1 MLKNICTPRKKKKKQ
16 KEKKRKEKVC
26 LLHLNYITHD
36 FYFLILCI
44 CHILFPGIFTALIAL
59 FTDLNVLLNL
69 VSIGT
74 LFVFYMVANAV
85 IYRRYIIVGTT
96 NPWPTLSFLCS
107 FTFTSIMFTL
117 IWQFAPPGKPKAVM
131 LGASALIAVAMLQ
144 IFNCMV
150 PQARK
155 PEFWGVPLMPWIP
168 SISIFLNI
176 FLLGSLDGPSY
187 VRFGFFSA
195 LAVLV
200 YVFYSVHASFDAEG
214 EGSLSLKNGEI
225 HMEPTQE
232 CKDNSVKV

>member
-1 MLKNICTPRKKKKKQ
+1 MC
-16 KEKKRKEKVC
+16 
-26 LLHLNYITHD
+26 D
-36 FYFLILCI
+36 YFS
-44 CHILFPGIFTALIAL
+44 GIFTALIAL
-59 FTDLNVLLNL
+59 FTDLDVLLNL

-85 IYRRYIIVGTT
+85 IYRRYVDVGTT

-107 FTFTSIMFTL
+107 FTITAIIFAL
-117 IWQFAPPGKPKAVM
+117 IWQFAPPGKPQAFM
-131 LGASALIAVAMLQ
+131 LSVIAVIAIATVQ
-144 IFNCMV
+144 IFYCMV
-150 PQARK
+150 PQVRK

-176 FLLGSLDGPSY
+176 FLLGSMDGPSY

-214 EGSLSLKNGEI
+214 GGFLTRKNVESRLEVEESKDQSLV
-225 HMEPTQE
+225 Q
-232 CKDNSVKV
+232 V